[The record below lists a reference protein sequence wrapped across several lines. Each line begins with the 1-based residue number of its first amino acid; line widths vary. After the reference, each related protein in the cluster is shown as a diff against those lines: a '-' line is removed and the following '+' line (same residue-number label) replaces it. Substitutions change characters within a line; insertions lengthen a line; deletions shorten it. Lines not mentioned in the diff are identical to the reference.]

1 MLRELKIKE
10 QEIFILNYHDWL
22 VACRGGNIDMM
33 SNVVDKIDCLVRVM
47 FEKNFN
53 EPFKIARMHLELEW
67 TVGRFFNANC
77 GAGNSGIRRV
87 AKRYTAIMES
97 VMTYLHDTYATI
109 AEHEKLHS
117 T

>member
-1 MLRELKIKE
+1 MLGELKIKE

-33 SNVVDKIDCLVRVM
+33 SNAVDKVDCLVKVM

-77 GAGNSGIRRV
+77 GASNSGICRV
-87 AKRYTAIMES
+87 AKRYTACSIS
-97 VMTYLHDTYATI
+97 IVLI
-109 AEHEKLHS
+109 L
-117 T
+117 